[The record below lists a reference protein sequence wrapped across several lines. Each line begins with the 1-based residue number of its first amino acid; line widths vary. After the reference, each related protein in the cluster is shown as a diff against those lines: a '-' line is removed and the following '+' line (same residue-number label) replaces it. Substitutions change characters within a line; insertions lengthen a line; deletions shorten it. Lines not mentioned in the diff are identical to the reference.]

1 MFCNSSSLK
10 VGDERGK
17 EREKERERKRES
29 AMLAFVVPL
38 KTRGAFIVTVV
49 TMRVRAY
56 CEEMISSWGKKSSLC
71 NARCVYARKE

>member
-17 EREKERERKRES
+17 EREKERGRKRES

-38 KTRGAFIVTVV
+38 KDAR
-49 TMRVRAY
+49 RVY
-56 CEEMISSWGKKSSLC
+56 CYRC
-71 NARCVYARKE
+71 YDACARVL

>member
-1 MFCNSSSLK
+1 MRCFSSMMFCNSSSLK

-38 KTRGAFIVTVV
+38 KDAR
-49 TMRVRAY
+49 RVY
-56 CEEMISSWGKKSSLC
+56 CYRC
-71 NARCVYARKE
+71 YDACARVL